1 MIWKDSVAKANVK
14 YLMWEKE
21 CVNAIN
27 YIWNEEDVIFVC
39 LFA

>member
-14 YLMWEKE
+14 YLMSEKE
-21 CVNAIN
+21 YVSAIN